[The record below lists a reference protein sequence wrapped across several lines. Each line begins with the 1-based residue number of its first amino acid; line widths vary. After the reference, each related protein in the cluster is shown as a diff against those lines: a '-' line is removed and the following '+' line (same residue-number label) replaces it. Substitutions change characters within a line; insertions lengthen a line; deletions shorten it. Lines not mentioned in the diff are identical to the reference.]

1 MSLVIQLLGC
11 AGAAVVIA
19 LLVHGDATRSTV
31 AVSTAVLGAVVV
43 SLLGLQGLWPTA
55 KRHIDTA
62 AQQRRLTPAQVRM
75 GGGRQIGLNA
85 DFVEWA
91 ATQAQPRDRFYLL
104 PRNDT
109 VMQWLSYRMLPRLAD
124 GRPRKGT
131 VLVFYNTTPRKQGYG
146 RSNLTDVRIF
156 QPRFSIARVKEPK
169 SR

>member
-19 LLVHGDATRSTV
+19 LLVHGDATRNTI

-55 KRHIDTA
+55 KRHLDA
-62 AQQRRLTPAQVRM
+62 AKQQRELAPEQVRM
-75 GGGRQIGLNA
+75 GGGRQIGVNA

-91 ATQAQPRDRFYLL
+91 AAQTRPRERFYLL

-124 GRPRKGT
+124 ASPQKGT
-131 VLVFYNTTPRKQGYG
+131 LLVFYDTTPRKQGYR
-146 RSNLTDVRIF
+146 RSNLTDVRTF
-156 QPRFSIARVKEPK
+156 QPGYSVARVKEPK
-169 SR
+169 TR